1 MIKEISKEPE
11 VRPPLM
17 QTNLLKKNP
26 NFKRVVELWNFL
38 DSYKRKG
45 FEVVSEEYNGK
56 MTDTVQQDVYFA
68 MGFQHF
74 MMSIATNPGLRSILK
89 EKYDAEN
96 ARIAEEESKPQKTR
110 EAVMQ
115 AQLDAVRKEEME
127 IRLREIRER
136 EKKILDLTNEI
147 KNLKVIIDQKEQ
159 QILTL
164 RGRVSALEDQLEEVK
179 KELQQTKLKLMEAE
193 KRIAEL
199 EEEISS

>member
-1 MIKEISKEPE
+1 M
-11 VRPPLM
+11 
-17 QTNLLKKNP
+17 
-26 NFKRVVELWNFL
+26 VELWNFL

-74 MMSIATNPGLRSILK
+74 MMSIATNPALRSILK
-89 EKYDAEN
+89 EQYDAEN

-110 EAVMQ
+110 EAVMK

-199 EEEISS
+199 EEEKSAVKRYY

>member
-11 VRPPLM
+11 VRPPLT

-26 NFKRVVELWNFL
+26 NFKKVVELWNFL

-89 EKYDAEN
+89 EQYDAEN

-179 KELQQTKLKLMEAE
+179 KELQQTN
-193 KRIAEL
+193 
-199 EEEISS
+199 SS